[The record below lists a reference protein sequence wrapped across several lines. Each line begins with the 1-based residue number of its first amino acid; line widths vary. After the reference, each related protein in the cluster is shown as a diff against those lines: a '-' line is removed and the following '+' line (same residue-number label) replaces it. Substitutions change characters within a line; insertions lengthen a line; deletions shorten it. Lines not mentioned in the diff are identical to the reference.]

1 MWMSFAGDLTQEMR
15 DAAWKYQSTT
25 SGIEIQAP
33 RWQTCLSKSVNA
45 FGFAAAHEYVIANF
59 DDSAKSQADAMVEN
73 LRAAFK
79 ELVEETDW
87 MDAETQVKAQ
97 EKADQMLQLI
107 GYPDWLLD
115 NSEVDKYYWQVTF
128 IEEETRRIF

>member
-1 MWMSFAGDLTQEMR
+1 
-15 DAAWKYQSTT
+15 
-25 SGIEIQAP
+25 
-33 RWQTCLSKSVNA
+33 
-45 FGFAAAHEYVIANF
+45 
-59 DDSAKSQADAMVEN
+59 MVEN

-128 IEEETRRIF
+128 IEEEETRSVTAQRKTTCCYK

>member
-1 MWMSFAGDLTQEMR
+1 MSFAGDLNQEMR
-15 DAAWKYQSTT
+15 DIAWKYQQAT
-25 SGIEIQAP
+25 SGVETQAP

-59 DDSAKSQADAMVEN
+59 DETAKADADAMVEN

-79 ELVEETDW
+79 ELVEETEW
-87 MDAETQVKAQ
+87 MDAATQVKAQ

-115 NSEVDKYYWQVTF
+115 NTQVDKYYW
-128 IEEETRRIF
+128 